1 MYSSVSNP
9 EPGPR
14 RGPAEPH
21 SPMTPRL
28 RPQGIVLLLVT
39 LVLLVS
45 AGVVACSGPA
55 DAEPKSDE
63 TLLVVRAEPASFDA
77 DFRVMREYQ
86 GQIEARRRSNIGF
99 DLGGILQRVLVD
111 EGAEVGRGAT
121 LARLDTE
128 RLEVQKRQL
137 EAAVEEAETSFD
149 LAVSTLG
156 RFEQALEREAV
167 SPQDLDEARRR
178 REGAA
183 AALRRV
189 QAQLDGVEVD
199 LGKSSLRAPYHGI
212 VTRRL
217 ADEGE
222 ALAPGQAILEV
233 LEVDRPRVRVGVPI
247 DVAGRDDLT
256 GTAEF
261 LVGETTVTGTRLAA
275 LPEQSTRTRT
285 VDLLFELDAP
295 LGELRV
301 GQIARLRLGSSR
313 SVDALTLPTS
323 VLTESS
329 RGLWSCLVA
338 VPRSAEDSGGDDET
352 FVLERRSLEI
362 LELGSRGGEPTAAVR
377 GGLEPGELVVM
388 EGIHRLVPG
397 QTVLLADPATDR
409 AAAPAVEVET
419 AP

>member
-1 MYSSVSNP
+1 M
-9 EPGPR
+9 
-14 RGPAEPH
+14 
-21 SPMTPRL
+21 
-28 RPQGIVLLLVT
+28 
-39 LVLLVS
+39 
-45 AGVVACSGPA
+45 
-55 DAEPKSDE
+55 DE
-63 TLLVVRAEPASFDA
+63 TLLVVRAEAAGFDT

-86 GQIEARRRSNIGF
+86 GQIEARRRSSIGF
-99 DLGGILQRVLVD
+99 DLGGILERVLVD
-111 EGAEVGRGAT
+111 EGAEVRRGAT
-121 LARLDTE
+121 LARLDTA

-137 EAAVEEAETSFD
+137 EAAVEEAETSLE
-149 LAVSTLG
+149 LAVSTLD

-183 AALRRV
+183 AGLRRV

-199 LGKSSLRAPYHGI
+199 LAKSRLLAPYRGV

-222 ALAPGQAILEV
+222 ALAPGQAILQL
-233 LEVDRPRVRVGVPI
+233 LEIDRPRVRVGVPV
-247 DVAGRDDLT
+247 DVAGRDDLAEV
-256 GTAEF
+256 AEF
-261 LVGETTVTGTRLAA
+261 LVGEVTVTGTRLAA

-301 GQIARLRLGSSR
+301 GQIARLRLGSTRTVS
-313 SVDALTLPTS
+313 ALTLPTS

-338 VPRSAEDSGGDDET
+338 VPKTDEDGAPAEDGT
-352 FVLERRSLEI
+352 YVLERRSLEI
-362 LELGSRGGEPTAAVR
+362 LELGSKGGEPTAAVR

-397 QTVLLADPATDR
+397 QTVLLADERPG
-409 AAAPAVEVET
+409 AAVET

>member
-1 MYSSVSNP
+1 
-9 EPGPR
+9 
-14 RGPAEPH
+14 
-21 SPMTPRL
+21 
-28 RPQGIVLLLVT
+28 
-39 LVLLVS
+39 
-45 AGVVACSGPA
+45 
-55 DAEPKSDE
+55 
-63 TLLVVRAEPASFDA
+63 
-77 DFRVMREYQ
+77 MREYQ
-86 GQIEARRRSNIGF
+86 GQIEARRRSSIGF
-99 DLGGILQRVLVD
+99 DLGGILERVLVD

-137 EAAVEEAETSFD
+137 QAAVEEAETSFD

-247 DVAGRDDLT
+247 DVAGRDDLAD
-256 GTAEF
+256 TAEF
-261 LVGETTVTGTRLAA
+261 LVGEATVTGTRLAA

-313 SVDALTLPTS
+313 SVAALTLPTS

-338 VPRSAEDSGGDDET
+338 VPNTAEGGEHADGT

-362 LELGSRGGEPTAAVR
+362 LELGSRDGEPAAAVR

-397 QTVLLADPATDR
+397 QTVLLADPTTDR
-409 AAAPAVEVET
+409 AAPPAVEVET

>member
-1 MYSSVSNP
+1 MGST
-9 EPGPR
+9 
-14 RGPAEPH
+14 PA
-21 SPMTPRL
+21 
-28 RPQGIVLLLVT
+28 VLTLLGLLVWSG
-39 LVLLVS
+39 VS
-45 AGVVACSGPA
+45 ACSGPA
-55 DAEPKSDE
+55 DAESTIDE
-63 TLLVVRAEPASFDA
+63 TLLVVRAEPASFDEG
-77 DFRVMREYQ
+77 FRVMREYQ
-86 GQIEARRRSNIGF
+86 GQIEARRRSSIGF
-99 DLGGILQRVLVD
+99 DLAGILERVLVD
-111 EGAEVGRGAT
+111 EGAEVARGTT
-121 LARLDTE
+121 LASLDTA

-137 EAAVEEAETSFD
+137 EAAVEEAETSLE

-199 LGKSSLRAPYHGI
+199 LGKSRLRAPYRGF

-222 ALAPGQAILEV
+222 ALAPGQAILEI
-233 LEVDRPRVRVGVPI
+233 LEIDRPRVRVGVPV
-247 DVAGRDDLT
+247 DVAGRDDLAT
-256 GTAEF
+256 TADF
-261 LVGETTVTGTRLAA
+261 TVGDATVTGTRLAA
-275 LPEQSTRTRT
+275 LPEQSVRTRT

-313 SVDALTLPTS
+313 SVSALTLPTS

-338 VPRSAEDSGGDDET
+338 VPKPENGGEASGGAT
-352 FVLERRSLEI
+352 YVLERRSLEI
-362 LELGSRGGEPTAAVR
+362 LELGSKDGEPTAAVR

-397 QTVLLADPATDR
+397 QTVLLADSQPASS
-409 AAAPAVEVET
+409 PET

>member
-1 MYSSVSNP
+1 MNPPVLHSEPRSLDPSRRVVQRLSSS
-9 EPGPR
+9 
-14 RGPAEPH
+14 
-21 SPMTPRL
+21 RL
-28 RPQGIVLLLVT
+28 TILLLVPA
-39 LVLLVS
+39 L
-45 AGVVACSGPA
+45 AGLVACSGPA
-55 DAEPKSDE
+55 DAESSVDA
-63 TLLVVRAEPASFDA
+63 TLLMVRAEPARFD
-77 DFRVMREYQ
+77 DQFRVVREYQ
-86 GQIEARRRSNIGF
+86 GQIEARRRSSIGF
-99 DLGGILQRVLVD
+99 DLGGILERVLVD
-111 EGAEVGRGAT
+111 EGAEVGRGAN
-121 LARLDTE
+121 LARLDTA

-137 EAAVEEAETSFD
+137 QAAVEEAETSLD

-183 AALRRV
+183 AALRRA
-189 QAQLDGVEVD
+189 QAQLDGVDVD
-199 LGKSSLRAPYHGI
+199 LGKSRLQAPYRGI

-222 ALAPGQAILEV
+222 ALAPGQPILEI
-233 LEVDRPRVRVGVPI
+233 LEIDRPRVRVGVPV
-247 DVAGRDDLT
+247 DVAARDDLVDA
-256 GTAEF
+256 AEF
-261 LVGETTVTGTRLAA
+261 TVGEVTVTGRRLAA
-275 LPEQSTRTRT
+275 LPEQSARTRT

-301 GQIARLRLGSSR
+301 GQIARLRLGSSKNV
-313 SVDALTLPTS
+313 SALTLPTS

-338 VPRSAEDSGGDDET
+338 VPKLTEVGSSSGST
-352 FVLERRSLEI
+352 YVLERRSLEI

-397 QTVLLADPATDR
+397 QTVLLADPAADL
-409 AAAPAVEVET
+409 ELET
-419 AP
+419 AS